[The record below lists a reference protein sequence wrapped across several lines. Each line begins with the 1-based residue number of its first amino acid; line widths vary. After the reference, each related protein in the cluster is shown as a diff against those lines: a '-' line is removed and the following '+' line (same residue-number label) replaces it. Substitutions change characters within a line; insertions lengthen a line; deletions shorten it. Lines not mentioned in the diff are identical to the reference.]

1 MTKPILNKI
10 ISMIREYAYI
20 ATMAVTFFEI
30 YRNDLVST
38 LLFLGI
44 TLLIYPYWNDI
55 TR

>member
-1 MTKPILNKI
+1 MSKIL
-10 ISMIREYAYI
+10 SLIREHAYI
-20 ATMAVTFFEI
+20 VTMAVTFFEI

-44 TLLIYPYWNDI
+44 TMLIYPYWNDI

>member
-10 ISMIREYAYI
+10 ISLIREHAYI
-20 ATMAVTFFEI
+20 VTMAVTFFEI

-44 TLLIYPYWNDI
+44 TILIYPYWND
-55 TR
+55 

>member
-1 MTKPILNKI
+1 MTKI
-10 ISMIREYAYI
+10 IGLIREHAYI
-20 ATMAVTFFEI
+20 VTMAVTFFEI

-44 TLLIYPYWNDI
+44 TILIYPYWNDI